1 MPWAGLS
8 ARSLLAAITP
18 GLLRICCVS
27 NSASARRSGDVVS
40 QAASNAVSA
49 AATLMRQTD
58 GIPGESAM
66 ICVRTGGP
74 HLDESAAA
82 RRCAELYAS
91 LKGEDQPAAPT
102 VRGETAPLAEFV
114 IKKIER
120 GQWAV
125 MDPLTGKPVDHV
137 AVWKDSQR

>member
-1 MPWAGLS
+1 
-8 ARSLLAAITP
+8 
-18 GLLRICCVS
+18 
-27 NSASARRSGDVVS
+27 
-40 QAASNAVSA
+40 
-49 AATLMRQTD
+49 
-58 GIPGESAM
+58 M

-120 GQWAV
+120 GSVGGDGPADRQASRSCCGLEGLATLSV
-125 MDPLTGKPVDHV
+125 VAPVRMVRLPLD
-137 AVWKDSQR
+137 A